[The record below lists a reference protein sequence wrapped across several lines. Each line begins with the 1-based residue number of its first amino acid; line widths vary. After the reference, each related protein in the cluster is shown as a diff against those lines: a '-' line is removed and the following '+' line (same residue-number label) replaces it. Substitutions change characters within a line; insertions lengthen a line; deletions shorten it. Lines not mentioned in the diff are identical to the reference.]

1 MKQDYFGIPPRG
13 TWGVVI
19 VTDFDV
25 EEEYIELK
33 AQLRSFGLSSNS
45 ADKALS
51 ILSNYNTGMA
61 VSVPDL
67 KMTAIFISKCSD
79 PSQFWST
86 LNHELYHANVAI
98 IDYYGKPYYEEE
110 AAYTQG
116 ELMRQAVMKIGLPC
130 Y

>member
-1 MKQDYFGIPPRG
+1 MEQVYLPVGDDDWGIIVNYDYDER
-13 TWGVVI
+13 
-19 VTDFDV
+19 DFHRLSAIMD
-25 EEEYIELK
+25 
-33 AQLRSFGLSSNS
+33 SFGMSRKSI
-45 ADKALS
+45 DKALN

-61 VSVPDL
+61 VSRDDL
-67 KMTAIFISKCSD
+67 KMTVIFISKCSD

-98 IDYYGKPYYEEE
+98 IDYYGKPYDEED

>member
-1 MKQDYFGIPPRG
+1 MEQVYLPVGDDDWGIIVNYDYDER
-13 TWGVVI
+13 
-19 VTDFDV
+19 DFHRLSAIMD
-25 EEEYIELK
+25 
-33 AQLRSFGLSSNS
+33 SFGMSRKSI
-45 ADKALS
+45 DKALN

-61 VSVPDL
+61 VSRDDL

-98 IDYYGKPYYEEE
+98 IDYYGKTYDEEE